1 MYMVMGGLE
10 KELEEE
16 IRELE
21 LNKARYDAQ
30 LEEKRSLLSR
40 LRQSVAVAEEP
51 APPAPAPIAPVRADT
66 GTGGGRKS
74 ISAILGKHHYEIDGR
89 RFKNPGH
96 VLDHFDAPHYFSR
109 QYPQKGD
116 IAVREILRWAK
127 RNPAVAGRVSVV
139 LPDGS
144 RMRLDKAVSAV
155 SPDG

>member
-1 MYMVMGGLE
+1 MVLSGLE

-40 LRQSVAVAEEP
+40 LRQGVAEES

-66 GTGGGRKS
+66 GAGSGRKS

>member
-1 MYMVMGGLE
+1 MVLSGLE

-40 LRQSVAVAEEP
+40 LRQSVAKES
-51 APPAPAPIAPVRADT
+51 APTAPAPIAPVRADT
-66 GTGGGRKS
+66 GAGSGRKS
-74 ISAILGKHHYEIDGR
+74 ISALLGKHHYEIDGR

-144 RMRLDKAVSAV
+144 RMRLDRAESAV
-155 SPDG
+155 SSDG

>member
-1 MYMVMGGLE
+1 MVLSGLE

-40 LRQSVAVAEEP
+40 LRQSVAEES

-66 GTGGGRKS
+66 GAGSGRKS

-144 RMRLDKAVSAV
+144 RMRLDRAVSAA
-155 SPDG
+155 SSDG

>member
-1 MYMVMGGLE
+1 MVLSGLE

-40 LRQSVAVAEEP
+40 LRQSVAKES

-66 GTGGGRKS
+66 GAGSGRKS
-74 ISAILGKHHYEIDGR
+74 ISALLGKHHYEIDGR

-144 RMRLDKAVSAV
+144 RMRLDRAVSAV
-155 SPDG
+155 SSDG

>member
-1 MYMVMGGLE
+1 MVMSGLE

-30 LEEKRSLLSR
+30 LEEKLSLLSR
-40 LRQSVAVAEEP
+40 LRQSVAGEP
-51 APPAPAPIAPVRADT
+51 APPAPAPIAPVRANS
-66 GTGGGRKS
+66 GAGSGRKS

-144 RMRLDKAVSAV
+144 RMRLDRAESAV
-155 SPDG
+155 SSDG

>member
-1 MYMVMGGLE
+1 MVLSGLE

-40 LRQSVAVAEEP
+40 LRQGVAEES

-66 GTGGGRKS
+66 GAGSGRKS
-74 ISAILGKHHYEIDGR
+74 ISALLGKHHYEIDGR

-144 RMRLDKAVSAV
+144 RMRLDRAESAV
-155 SPDG
+155 SSDG

>member
-1 MYMVMGGLE
+1 MVLSGLE

-40 LRQSVAVAEEP
+40 LRQSVAKES

-66 GTGGGRKS
+66 GAGSGRKS
-74 ISAILGKHHYEIDGR
+74 ISALLGKHHYEIDGR

-96 VLDHFDAPHYFSR
+96 VLDHF
-109 QYPQKGD
+109 G
-116 IAVREILRWAK
+116 E
-127 RNPAVAGRVSVV
+127 G
-139 LPDGS
+139 G
-144 RMRLDKAVSAV
+144 
-155 SPDG
+155 